1 MSDEQKREWDR
12 QPGESSKAYAHFCLY
27 RDMGVGRSLRQM
39 EKLDNC
45 TSQLRQLMRWS
56 AVWLWV
62 ERCEKY
68 DDHLEYQD
76 RLRQE
81 KERRQMRERHAKIA
95 VLGQNIVVR
104 EMESLLAKAQNGGSQ
119 MTPADVARLMDV
131 TVKVERLARGES
143 TDRHEVSGPGGGPVQ
158 IDHRVFVLAVR
169 RALGFRDP
177 EWAEIEP
184 GNNRQITLACQ
195 SPSPL
200 NLPPGEVDESR

>member
-1 MSDEQKREWDR
+1 
-12 QPGESSKAYAHFCLY
+12 
-27 RDMGVGRSLRQM
+27 MGVGRSLRQM